1 MERSHQ
7 KIVKFMF
14 CKWCVNKDLD
24 EINEPCAE
32 CLEYPVN
39 WDSVRPIHF
48 KPNNDFSKQ
57 FKKGENND

>member
-7 KIVKFMF
+7 KIVKFIF
-14 CKWCVNKDLD
+14 CNWCVNKNTD

-32 CLEYPVN
+32 CLENPVN

-48 KPNNDFSKQ
+48 EPNNDFD
-57 FKKGENND
+57 KKEKKND